1 MSDLPKRLRIKAGM
15 IALGEAMS
23 DLPKRL
29 RIKASMIALGER
41 IPWGSDTATM
51 EEAADMIEALSASIE
66 NHQLHML
73 GIARE
78 RDALA
83 AELAAIKGQ
92 GHAAEVPDTVSAP
105 RKLLAEAERIIDS
118 YAEALKQCHAPGGDW
133 AGEEAAQDDYEHEA
147 GVASELRAILAIAQI
162 QERNQ

>member
-1 MSDLPKRLRIKAGM
+1 MSEQTQPGTALPALAEKLRTDA
-15 IALGEAMS
+15 IAIFGDGQS
-23 DLPKRL
+23 
-29 RIKASMIALGER
+29 
-41 IPWGSDTATM
+41 
-51 EEAADMIEALSASIE
+51 
-66 NHQLHML
+66 
-73 GIARE
+73 E
-78 RDALA
+78 RDIIEWFYAALLA
-83 AELAAIKGQ
+83 AAPTTPAGQ
-92 GHAAEVPDTVSAP
+92 EHAAEQPDTVGAP

>member
-1 MSDLPKRLRIKAGM
+1 
-15 IALGEAMS
+15 MS

-41 IPWGSDTATM
+41 IAWGSDTALM
-51 EEAADMIEALSASIE
+51 EEAADAIEALKASIE

-73 GIARE
+73 GIARD
-78 RDALA
+78 RD
-83 AELAAIKGQ
+83 Q
-92 GHAAEVPDTVSAP
+92 PDTVGAP
-105 RKLLAEAERIIDS
+105 RKLLAEAESIIDS
-118 YAEALKQCHAPGGDW
+118 CAEALKQCHAPGGDW

>member
-1 MSDLPKRLRIKAGM
+1 MSSEVKRFVVDIQGRGKECVLASDYAALEAECERLRVKLMVIASAEPARHGIEWAKA
-15 IALGEAMS
+15 IAAEGNGEPYA
-23 DLPKRL
+23 KWR
-29 RIKASMIALGER
+29 
-41 IPWGSDTATM
+41 
-51 EEAADMIEALSASIE
+51 EAIE
-66 NHQLHML
+66 
-73 GIARE
+73 E

-92 GHAAEVPDTVSAP
+92 EHAAEQPDTVGAP
-105 RKLLAEAERIIDS
+105 RKLLAEAESIIDS